1 MGFCWGNFV
10 IFWPTIDD
18 ELYSQIIWLGDL
30 NYRIDATDE
39 DTWALVDQGAWECL
53 LQKDQVLK
61 ISQTLLHSKCYF
73 SAPNFSLTAV
83 AAVFSKSLL
92 SHDFQLRF
100 EDVLLWAAEAWTK
113 SRACVWRL
121 EWKPHLLSTN
131 LQIYHQFRWVLWQR
145 YTTWCQ
151 ATHTC
156 LVNWNHSLTTKFMTI
171 VGLGA
176 WYTPPILLLFYVPFS
191 IEC

>member
-1 MGFCWGNFV
+1 MMSCTVKSYGLEIWTIVLMQRMKTHGHWLTKVPGSVFFRKTRYWRFHKSCFIRSV
-10 IFWPTIDD
+10 ISLPLI
-18 ELYSQIIWLGDL
+18 LPS
-30 NYRIDATDE
+30 
-39 DTWALVDQGAWECL
+39 
-53 LQKDQVLK
+53 LQWQ
-61 ISQTLLHSKCYF
+61 QC
-73 SAPNFSLTAV
+73 SARAF
-83 AAVFSKSLL
+83 F

-100 EDVLLWAAEAWTK
+100 EDVLLSLFVWAAEAWTK
-113 SRACVWRL
+113 SRACLWRL
-121 EWKPHLLSTN
+121 AWKPHLLSTN
-131 LQIYHQFRWVLWQR
+131 LQIYHQFRWVLRQR

-176 WYTPPILLLFYVPFS
+176 WYTPILLLFYVPFS